1 MAAMGVRERML
12 VKDVMSSPVITVDE
26 KATVNK
32 VARLMEQHKLGCII
46 VTGEDEKPSGIIT
59 ERDLVARVLAKNS
72 RSSKMTAKEVMT
84 SPLIT
89 IDPEETLS
97 EAARRMSHLNIRRL
111 GVVYRGQL
119 VGVVSSKDI
128 LAVTPELIEMIQ
140 EKAKIEGTAA
150 EEVPEKPPLAGYCDQ
165 CGRWSDTLR
174 EVEGNF
180 LCEECQIEREA
191 AY

>member
-59 ERDLVARVLAKNS
+59 ERDLVARVLAKKS

-119 VGVVSSKDI
+119 VGIVSSKDI

-140 EKAKIEGTAA
+140 EKAKIEGAAA

-174 EVEGNF
+174 EVEGSF